1 MYTLKITEVSAMDK
15 TATNLARLRAYD
27 ENPWDESE
35 HPRAENGRF
44 TSGSSNESNSSS
56 SESDLADIFPKG
68 TGKIKE
74 TIGKRGTTRIEASNG
89 DEIMISYNRSKD
101 RYDIEFW
108 GPDDLEAN
116 EVIHCD
122 DIHDINRELIK
133 RYDIEVS
140 YS

>member
-1 MYTLKITEVSAMDK
+1 MDK

-44 TSGSSNESNSSS
+44 TSGSSNKSNSSSNESNSSVNE
-56 SESDLADIFPKG
+56 SELADIFPKG

-89 DEIMISYNRSKD
+89 DEIMISYNRSKE
-101 RYDIEFW
+101 RYDVEFW
-108 GPDDLEAN
+108 GADDLEAN